1 MLVFFNMKRSS
12 RCDRKSVNYCEDMM
26 RLDDTYSWE
35 LKCVHQKVYVG
46 DRVQV
51 KRGGKKEYKSAIIK
65 CIDKTEKLHRHTVLY
80 EDGSVEN
87 NVTRDYIKF
96 VQQTSQD
103 KPTQEVVN
111 EQDIVARVVAE
122 NLSENILLENNTL
135 RAEVKMLR
143 SRLNALTKSLPRKR
157 KVINAFDKM
166 MSAAVTQ
173 PKKIVTQ
180 QQREDKK
187 SSSSHGDVC
196 SRGKRAV
203 ANKACIISHLIST
216 HVFAYHTHIT
226 V

>member
-1 MLVFFNMKRSS
+1 MYIKKCML
-12 RCDRKSVNYCEDMM
+12 EI
-26 RLDDTYSWE
+26 
-35 LKCVHQKVYVG
+35 
-46 DRVQV
+46 
-51 KRGGKKEYKSAIIK
+51 EYKSNGEARK
-65 CIDKTEKLHRHTVLY
+65 NTNQQSLSVLTKRRSCTDTLCY